1 MDLSSLI
8 SWLPTIITIFA
19 FFWVLILIYFSIKKE
34 EHFRKIIIAGIA
46 LFFILF
52 LFKAI
57 SQTYLQYCAWE
68 NNPIS
73 KFLLPP
79 YTPISYFY
87 QYSFLHFF
95 SGFCLTL
102 GGAIFT
108 GFLFWIFQKK
118 NYVNSDETL
127 LAVLAVLFSGWPNLI
142 IFLVVTLILAILYS
156 LLENYIKGVK
166 KRVFLLF
173 PIVISLILTLV
184 FGNFL
189 INHIGMAALRM
200 PTS

>member
-1 MDLSSLI
+1 MDLSTLNRAFSLL
-8 SWLPTIITIFA
+8 SFFFPFLWFLIIFIFA
-19 FFWVLILIYFSIKKE
+19 VKKK

-46 LFFILF
+46 LFFLIF
-52 LFKAI
+52 LSKAV
-57 SQTYLQYCAWE
+57 SETYLQYHAWE
-68 NNPIS
+68 NNPVS

-79 YTPISYFY
+79 YTPIGYFY
-87 QYSFLHFF
+87 QYCFLHFF

-108 GFLFWIFQKK
+108 GLLFWFFQKK
-118 NYVNSDETL
+118 NYVNSEEAL
-127 LAVLAVLFSGWPNLI
+127 LAVMAALFSGWPNLI
-142 IFLVVTLILAILYS
+142 IFLVMTLILAILYS
-156 LLENYIKGVK
+156 LLENYMKGIK

-173 PIVISLILTLV
+173 PIIISLILTLV

-200 PTS
+200 PT